1 MKDRVR
7 KVSIILVT
15 FIIVFILHILYFKL
29 TEGNCGGTPWL
40 KKYIKEQ
47 EYFLAASYALS
58 FAFMVF
64 AFLKFK
70 ENRKRALKAA
80 IGGGLLTVVLWFL
93 CFLFGCCGS
102 PMLIV
107 YLNLIGLS
115 ALKLSKLVLLV
126 MTIILIGM
134 GYIWLI
140 KKSPK
145 NCCSGRPCKED
156 PK

>member
-1 MKDRVR
+1 MKDKFR
-7 KVSIILVT
+7 KAIVTLST
-15 FIIVFILHILYFKL
+15 FIIVFILHIFYFKV
-29 TEGNCGGTPWL
+29 TEGECGSAPWL
-40 KKYIKEQ
+40 QRYIKEQ
-47 EYFLAASYALS
+47 EYFPGISFALS
-58 FAFMVF
+58 FAFMAF

-80 IGGGLLTVVLWFL
+80 IGGSLIAIISWFL

-115 ALKLSKLVLLV
+115 SVKVSKLALLV
-126 MTIILIGM
+126 MTIIFVGI

-145 NCCSGRPCKED
+145 GCCNGKPCR
-156 PK
+156 